1 MTDQTS
7 PAPAAPIPWY
17 QSKVQVSLVVSTIS
31 IIAVAFPGLAAAL
44 GWIDADHIQRWVESV
59 FGALGFLV
67 PVIANIWGMI
77 HRAKSPLQPLTIG
90 KSGSTSTTSSF
101 VISLALLAAVTL
113 GACSALAPTGL
124 QTFNEKLDAAY
135 QADAGVYR
143 IVDTLY
149 QAKIITK
156 DDSLNVSNQADNITA
171 ALDIAKELHATDA
184 AGGQTKLDATVKALQ
199 ALTEYLS
206 QKQPAGKTS

>member
-67 PVIANIWGMI
+67 PVVVNIVGMI

-90 KSGSTSTTSSF
+90 KPESPASTS
-101 VISLALLAAVTL
+101 SLLIALSLLGLMAL
-113 GACSALAPTGL
+113 GACGTLVPTGL
-124 QTFNEKLDAAY
+124 ETFNEKLDAAY

-149 QAKIITK
+149 QAHVITK

-171 ALDIAKELHATDA
+171 ALDIAKEVHSTDA
-184 AGGQTKLDATVKALQ
+184 AGAQSKLDATVKALK
-199 ALTEYLS
+199 ALTDYLS
-206 QKQPAGKTS
+206 QKQPGGKTS